1 MDNEPK
7 NIKERLLDLDAL
19 DAQAQ
24 EPQSSEAYHLV
35 SSSKDYRLGV
45 VVSVSPDGVLIHS
58 IELLICLFSGHTEL
72 MVPQMERVLQLTK
85 ELKQKGYLIVHED
98 DGWVSCG
105 RTLPRSEVC
114 AECGALMNIL
124 MRFKADC
131 KFEGQQQKME

>member
-7 NIKERLLDLDAL
+7 NTKEGQLDLEAL
-19 DAQAQ
+19 DAVAQ
-24 EPQSSEAYHLV
+24 EMRSNEAYHLV
-35 SSSKDYRLGV
+35 SSGKDYRLGV
-45 VVSVSPDGVLIHS
+45 VATVSPEGELFHS

-72 MVPQMERVLQLTK
+72 VVPQMERVLQLTV

-105 RTLPRSEVC
+105 RTLIRSEVC

-124 MRFKADC
+124 MRFKADNQANENLT
-131 KFEGQQQKME
+131 KR